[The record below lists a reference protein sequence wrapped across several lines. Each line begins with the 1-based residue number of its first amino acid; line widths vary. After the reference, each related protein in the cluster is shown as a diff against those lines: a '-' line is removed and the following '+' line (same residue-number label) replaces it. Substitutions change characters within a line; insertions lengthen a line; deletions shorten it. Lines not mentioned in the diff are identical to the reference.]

1 MIKSFK
7 KVVNLW
13 LLIIAAMLIVA
24 PNVFATTTASTVTKK
39 IINTKILGTDD
50 VTQLNAVKLTETTA
64 GGFLTSGRYFTLKIP
79 LNVKLCANADSSASP
94 SSPLTYTSTM
104 LGSST
109 SPHNLYLKVSTG
121 NEGTLFLYN
130 DASGISG
137 PEISILSVY
146 GASPS
151 APILFGEPTS
161 TQNPAVAAWGFFGT
175 YTISSLSSGP
185 VKVGQIYYD
194 AVDGVVITLAAKGLD
209 SSSYLETLCLNKLTV
224 YPAAANTTG
233 TVTITTH
240 DGNPAGADG
249 VGISSHSIDVAT
261 LVTQPVVITGAASGT
276 TVPIIP
282 AGKVAGQAIGQ
293 LKINFVGDATADNN
307 VVTITLDNGAK
318 FHYNAVSSSQLAGG
332 AYAITVNGI
341 KWDAWVSIGKN
352 LSVNSSGQLIITLG
366 NTDITNGSSLII
378 PKSPSGQVID
388 SSGVTTSGSIIAN
401 ISATGS
407 NLDGSTG
414 SAVVATAV
422 LSGTIVSFI
431 DNNSPGVP
439 TLYAGTDNQEFGSG
453 EYVLMGE
460 TAPGSLLS
468 GGAVIITLSNGAKF
482 QASSTLPF
490 SKYTNSTYQS
500 TSLSIDSAYVGTV
513 TKSSVTTTV
522 TSSSSGTSGAF
533 TIGLNGNDWL
543 DLTNATAGDLLM
555 TFSGTAG
562 ASGSVKIATIM
573 ATTTAK
579 TWYYDSDGDGYGDPS
594 SSISS
599 ATQPTGY
606 VADKTDC
613 NDNSATVY
621 PGATEIP
628 GDGIDQNCDG
638 SDAVSTGIWYYD
650 SDGDGY
656 GDSSSSISSAT
667 KPNGYVSDKTDCND
681 NDATVHPNAAEIAGD
696 NIDQDCNGSDAVN
709 TGIWYYDS
717 DGDGYGDPNDSLPVS
732 TQPKGY
738 VSDNTDCNDKD
749 ASIHPGATEIPNDG
763 IDQDCNGSDL
773 TGSTQLGQISLL
785 APANNKTISFGT
797 SGGKVTFSFSKLAN
811 AAKYILHLDLNDI
824 LNDIS
829 FAIPVE
835 LIPPG
840 VASSDP
846 WGGTTSSTPGFSETF
861 IGMVYELALDTATWD
876 VLALYD
882 IKWGVEAYDGTGSLI
897 GSSFEGS
904 VATKYINNLKCIAS
918 NSIAMTNPTNG
929 ENLNLSNSA
938 PTFKWDTYQGV
949 STYTLILAHV
959 GSLGFDKVITLDN
972 LILNMSTMD
981 DATWQSM
988 LTATWYWTV
997 LGYDAMG
1004 NPTPKDFTIFD
1015 FEVQ

>member
-453 EYVLMGE
+453 EYVLVGE
-460 TAPGSLLS
+460 KAPGSLLQ
-468 GGAVIITLSNGAKF
+468 GGTIKVELSNGAKF
-482 QASSTLPF
+482 HAFSTGPIVDYTDTIYQNTSFSIGSVSNFNSSSSLTFTLNQASSGTL
-490 SKYTNSTYQS
+490 
-500 TSLSIDSAYVGTV
+500 
-513 TKSSVTTTV
+513 
-522 TSSSSGTSGAF
+522 GAF
-533 TIGLNGNDWL
+533 TVGLNASNWL
-543 DLTNATAGDLLM
+543 DLTNATAGDLTM

-562 ASGSVKIATIM
+562 ATGTVKIATIINSTSSKTWYQDFDGDGYGNSTKSLTSTTQPSGYVLDNTDCNDND
-573 ATTTAK
+573 ATIHPGATEIAGDNIDQDCNGTDLTLSN
-579 TWYYDSDGDGYGDPS
+579 TWYYDSDGDGYGDLS
-594 SSISS
+594 NSLTS
-599 ATQPTGY
+599 ATQPT
-606 VADKTDC
+606 
-613 NDNSATVY
+613 
-621 PGATEIP
+621 
-628 GDGIDQNCDG
+628 
-638 SDAVSTGIWYYD
+638 
-650 SDGDGY
+650 
-656 GDSSSSISSAT
+656 
-667 KPNGYVSDKTDCND
+667 GYVSDKTDCND

-717 DGDGYGDPNDSLPVS
+717 DGDGYGDPNDSLAVS

-738 VSDNTDCNDKD
+738 VSDKTDCNDTN
-749 ASIHPGATEIPNDG
+749 ASIHPGATEITGDG

-773 TGSTQLGQISLL
+773 TSSTGLTQITLL
-785 APANNKTISFGT
+785 SPTDNKTISFGT
-797 SGGKVTFSFSKLAN
+797 SIGKITFSFNKIAN
-811 AAKYILHLDLNDI
+811 ATKYILHFKLTDI
-824 LNDIS
+824 INQTS
-829 FAIPVE
+829 ASVPVE
-835 LIPPG
+835 LIPP
-840 VASSDP
+840 
-846 WGGTTSSTPGFSETF
+846 GTTSSTPGFSETL
-861 IGMVYELALDTATWD
+861 IGMVYELAIDTATWD